1 MTRPSAWETWR
12 GDAAVWLRAHRLEL
26 WIIFGIWAIAT
37 VVIFM
42 ASVGHV
48 SPRRYQD
55 EFLFWAL
62 AKNFAAGDGLTWRG
76 VDQQMRSWLY
86 PVLLAPSFWF
96 SSTIAGAY
104 TAVHLISSMMIVGTI
119 FPAFLMAR
127 LFLGRWQ
134 ATLAAIF
141 AISVPAM
148 NYAGI
153 IGTENLGYMTC
164 TAAFGAMLLAM
175 ARPRPR
181 NWALAIVAIGIAVL
195 TRTQFIVLLPILPVS
210 VVLVAL
216 MRTPQGR
223 REYFRDQRGL
233 LIACGALFALG
244 GLMFLVQGRG
254 AIGIY
259 GGIFEGMP
267 LELDATIYWLK
278 AFTADV
284 YILAGVI
291 PVIATLAMFGL
302 SENRRDPLVSALLA
316 LTLVASV
323 AFIAQVAGFS
333 ATNPYDWRGRNIF
346 YERYMFYLGPLFFT
360 GLLVA
365 WRRVSVGSA
374 VISVA
379 LATLIVSAFQTDSV
393 LVPFSYD
400 SFSLS
405 FVGMYMKAHPDS
417 VESIGLLLARVTLLL
432 GIVYIV
438 STLPKERLARGF
450 HWLCVV
456 ITLSVL
462 IATQAQTWD
471 YARTFS
477 EQAFESVV
485 KPASFIDQNTDE
497 DVGMIITSTDSPE
510 MYFSTEFWNN
520 RITQAFATDDKPFS
534 SPIMYSPKCEFDWN
548 RSGEILGTGCE
559 SVPNAWYMRSDNVVI
574 HFKNETKRVHPTE
587 GFPGLTLMVAEP
599 PARLLSIVD
608 GRNVINAVVQGL
620 LNVKTFLDRP
630 GQIRVKLASSSQP
643 HIVQIG
649 DQPGIRIPAN
659 GSRSAIVD
667 VPAEQADSRVSIKTL
682 SGLPDNVVVESVEI
696 RQQGGPWTS
705 IL

>member
-1 MTRPSAWETWR
+1 MVTPSARETWR
-12 GDAAVWLRAHRLEL
+12 ADAATWLRAHRLEL
-26 WIIFGIWAIAT
+26 WIIFGIWAVITA
-37 VVIFM
+37 VIFLL
-42 ASVGHV
+42 SVGHE

-76 VDQQMRSWLY
+76 VDLNMRSWLY

-96 SSTIAGAY
+96 SSTIAGSY
-104 TAVHLISSMMIVGTI
+104 TVVHLINSMMIVGTV

-127 LFLGRWQ
+127 LFLGQWQ
-134 ATLAAIF
+134 ATLAAVF

-153 IGTENLGYMTC
+153 IGTENLGYLTC

-175 ARPRPR
+175 VRPRPR
-181 NWALAIVAIGIAVL
+181 NWVFAIVAIGVATL
-195 TRTQFIVLLPILPVS
+195 TRTQFIVLAPILLVS

-223 REYFRDQRGL
+223 RQYFRDQRGL
-233 LIACGALFALG
+233 LIASGGLLALG
-244 GLMFLVQGRG
+244 GLMLLVQGRG
-254 AIGIY
+254 AVGIY
-259 GGIFEGMP
+259 GGIFDGRP
-267 LELDATIYWLK
+267 LELDEMIYWLK

-291 PVIATLAMFGL
+291 PVIATLAMFGR

-316 LTLVASV
+316 LAIVASV
-323 AFIAQVAGFS
+323 AFIAQVAWFS
-333 ATNPYDWRGRNIF
+333 ATNPYDWRTRNIF

-379 LATLIVSAFQTDSV
+379 LATLIVSGFQADAV

-400 SFSLS
+400 SFGLSL
-405 FVGMYMKAHPDS
+405 VGMYMKEHEES
-417 VESIGLLLARVTLLL
+417 VAKIGMLLARVTLLL

-438 STLPKERLARGF
+438 STLPKEVIAHTF
-450 HWLCVV
+450 HWLCVA
-456 ITLSVL
+456 ITLAILV
-462 IATQAQTWD
+462 ATQAQTWD

-477 EQAFESVV
+477 TQAFEGVV
-485 KPASFIDQNTDE
+485 KPASFVDQNTDQ

-510 MYFSTEFWNN
+510 MYFSTEFWNK
-520 RITQAFATDDKPFS
+520 RITRAFATDDKPFS

-548 RSGEILGTGCE
+548 ESGAILGTGCDA
-559 SVPNAWYMRSDNVVI
+559 VPNAWYMRSDNVVI
-574 HFKNETKRVHPTE
+574 HFKNETKRVHPSE

-608 GRNVINAVVQGL
+608 GRNVINGVVQGL
-620 LNVKTFLDRP
+620 LNVTTFLDRP
-630 GQIRVKLASSSQP
+630 GQMRVTLSASTQP

-649 DQPGIRIPAN
+649 DQPGVRVSAD
-659 GSRSAIVD
+659 GSRSVVVD
-667 VPAEQADSRVSIKTL
+667 VPADQADSRVSVKTL
-682 SGLPDNVVVESVEI
+682 SGLPDNVVVERAEV
-696 RQQGGPWTS
+696 RQPGGPWIS